1 MHSFKGSTFGNN
13 YSLARDLVTIPLMA
27 CPQLFSLKHQNTT
40 MVSKA
45 HAKIKRLCCWQCQKS
60 TLFNG
65 KAKVKCSSKTRS
77 TSFAGVD
84 VGAGMLTGS
93 VMSVCRAPL
102 ALFALDT
109 HGRTGICL
117 SESSNEMT
125 TVTAKCH
132 FARVH

>member
-1 MHSFKGSTFGNN
+1 MHSFKGSTFENN

-60 TLFNG
+60 T
-65 KAKVKCSSKTRS
+65 
-77 TSFAGVD
+77 SFAGVD

-93 VMSVCRAPL
+93 VMSVCPAPL

-117 SESSNEMT
+117 SESPNEMT
-125 TVTAKCH
+125 SVTAKCH